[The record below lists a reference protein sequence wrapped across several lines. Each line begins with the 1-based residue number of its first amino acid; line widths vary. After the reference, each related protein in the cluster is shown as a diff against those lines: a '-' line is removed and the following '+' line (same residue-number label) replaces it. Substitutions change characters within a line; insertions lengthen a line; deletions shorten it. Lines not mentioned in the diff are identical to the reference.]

1 MCIVIIFWYICY
13 HLCRFRNYNT
23 YSASTTERGVFQA
36 IIRKVTLILV
46 FVTLFTLSRFVILVA
61 KLVIASK
68 QPSDNAQ
75 VSSVSIYLYWRY
87 IYICIYSEVIN
98 VCSTLALARLRY
110 YYCSHPIYHHF
121 NLFLHL
127 FISLL
132 NEYEYIYS
140 LGFLSMAWF
149 GFCFQI
155 TCHGPPQASLSAFS
169 CRRTEWSWRE
179 RTGEQTH
186 RGKSP
191 VMIASQST
199 RLSVLTSPAWPVAL
213 ISFAKNDILMTIN
226 KRVDMT
232 RNWQFIIPILRMN
245 EVGISCDDEVSQHS

>member
-13 HLCRFRNYNT
+13 HVCRFRNYNT

-110 YYCSHPIYHHF
+110 YYCSHHIYRHF

-127 FISLL
+127 LNIYHWMNMNIYIALVSCLWRGLVSVFRLHATGRHRHRSLL
-132 NEYEYIYS
+132 S
-140 LGFLSMAWF
+140 HAD
-149 GFCFQI
+149 
-155 TCHGPPQASLSAFS
+155 GPSGAGESGRGSKLIAERVPWWSRVS
-169 CRRTEWSWRE
+169 RR
-179 RTGEQTH
+179 
-186 RGKSP
+186 
-191 VMIASQST
+191 ASQC
-199 RLSVLTSPAWPVAL
+199 W
-213 ISFAKNDILMTIN
+213 
-226 KRVDMT
+226 RVRRDQS
-232 RNWQFIIPILRMN
+232 RW
-245 EVGISCDDEVSQHS
+245 SHSQRTTFWWR